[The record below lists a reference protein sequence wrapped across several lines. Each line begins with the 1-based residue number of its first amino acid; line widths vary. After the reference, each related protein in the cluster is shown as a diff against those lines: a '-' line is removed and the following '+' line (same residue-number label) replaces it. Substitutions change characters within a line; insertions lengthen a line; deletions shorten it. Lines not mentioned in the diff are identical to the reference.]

1 MTTNSEKIDFSRLA
15 FEIKSHKR
23 LFVISFVVVM
33 GLAVFYLLKTPPQYA
48 SHAQVLIESPD
59 GGNTSGGVLQMVRS
73 FTMGSLGGGSVDDEA
88 VVMQS
93 FSLFAETAH
102 NLGLNYEYRENR
114 GLRKV
119 SVYRKN
125 PLEISSDI
133 NPDTITLAYN
143 FELKMRGDGKI
154 DVDVKDGL
162 FSSAFSAEALSL
174 PAKIK
179 TPAGVFTIKR
189 TAFYN
194 AADERTINVTLWNTT
209 ELFEDMVKRMSIAV
223 TSMKANAI
231 DLYYEDDDRQRAH
244 DLLNTM
250 IEVFNNRRL
259 SEEKIKAESEISFI
273 NNRLNVLTQELEES
287 EKRLEEFKTEN
298 DIADIET
305 EAKVLIEQTAAN
317 KINIVQLQTQLAVY
331 DMICEFLENPGNSYS
346 TIPLATG
353 VDNQGA
359 AKAIEQYN
367 NLILQRLQLTA
378 SAKPD
383 NRALATLNAQIDA
396 MRSGVIATM
405 RKAREG
411 SQIAYNDFYRE
422 DGKYASRLR
431 QMPKFERAFIDLYRD
446 KEIKNNLYIF
456 LLEQRESNALKFGAS
471 AIGRIIDPAF
481 DEVKKVGPKGS
492 IVLGVGLIL
501 SLLIPFVVCALR
513 ASKKKKLM
521 IPSDV
526 NALSIIPLVAEPID
540 GDNGALAARKLA
552 NHLLENDDIKVLGV
566 ATCHGGSAAEF
577 VASLTKALEDTQ
589 VGVCVVDFSGELHA
603 DLSFADCLRSDKLN
617 GASVTVDASDNMMP
631 LIMGESFAEFI
642 SMAKSNFRIVI
653 LNGNDWDAYSALNAV
668 AHHSDRIIAL
678 VNKGALRSDFST
690 LDAEL
695 IKLKLPCGYAFYNEK

>member
-209 ELFEDMVKRMSIAV
+209 ELFEDMVKRMSIDV

-244 DLLNTM
+244 DFLNTM

-259 SEEKIKAESEISFI
+259 SEEKIKANSEISFI

-353 VDNQGA
+353 VDNEGA

-378 SAKPD
+378 
-383 NRALATLNAQIDA
+383 
-396 MRSGVIATM
+396 
-405 RKAREG
+405 
-411 SQIAYNDFYRE
+411 
-422 DGKYASRLR
+422 
-431 QMPKFERAFIDLYRD
+431 
-446 KEIKNNLYIF
+446 
-456 LLEQRESNALKFGAS
+456 
-471 AIGRIIDPAF
+471 
-481 DEVKKVGPKGS
+481 
-492 IVLGVGLIL
+492 
-501 SLLIPFVVCALR
+501 
-513 ASKKKKLM
+513 
-521 IPSDV
+521 
-526 NALSIIPLVAEPID
+526 
-540 GDNGALAARKLA
+540 
-552 NHLLENDDIKVLGV
+552 
-566 ATCHGGSAAEF
+566 
-577 VASLTKALEDTQ
+577 
-589 VGVCVVDFSGELHA
+589 
-603 DLSFADCLRSDKLN
+603 
-617 GASVTVDASDNMMP
+617 
-631 LIMGESFAEFI
+631 
-642 SMAKSNFRIVI
+642 
-653 LNGNDWDAYSALNAV
+653 
-668 AHHSDRIIAL
+668 
-678 VNKGALRSDFST
+678 
-690 LDAEL
+690 
-695 IKLKLPCGYAFYNEK
+695 

>member
-93 FSLFAETAH
+93 FSLFAETVH
-102 NLGLNYEYRENR
+102 NLGLNYEYRESR

-209 ELFEDMVKRMSIAV
+209 ELFEDMVKRMSIDV

-259 SEEKIKAESEISFI
+259 SEEKIKADSEISFI
-273 NNRLNVLTQELEES
+273 NNRLNVLTHELEES

-317 KINIVQLQTQLAVY
+317 KINIVQLQT
-331 DMICEFLENPGNSYS
+331 
-346 TIPLATG
+346 
-353 VDNQGA
+353 
-359 AKAIEQYN
+359 
-367 NLILQRLQLTA
+367 
-378 SAKPD
+378 
-383 NRALATLNAQIDA
+383 
-396 MRSGVIATM
+396 
-405 RKAREG
+405 
-411 SQIAYNDFYRE
+411 
-422 DGKYASRLR
+422 
-431 QMPKFERAFIDLYRD
+431 
-446 KEIKNNLYIF
+446 
-456 LLEQRESNALKFGAS
+456 
-471 AIGRIIDPAF
+471 
-481 DEVKKVGPKGS
+481 
-492 IVLGVGLIL
+492 
-501 SLLIPFVVCALR
+501 
-513 ASKKKKLM
+513 
-521 IPSDV
+521 
-526 NALSIIPLVAEPID
+526 
-540 GDNGALAARKLA
+540 
-552 NHLLENDDIKVLGV
+552 
-566 ATCHGGSAAEF
+566 
-577 VASLTKALEDTQ
+577 
-589 VGVCVVDFSGELHA
+589 
-603 DLSFADCLRSDKLN
+603 
-617 GASVTVDASDNMMP
+617 
-631 LIMGESFAEFI
+631 
-642 SMAKSNFRIVI
+642 
-653 LNGNDWDAYSALNAV
+653 
-668 AHHSDRIIAL
+668 
-678 VNKGALRSDFST
+678 
-690 LDAEL
+690 
-695 IKLKLPCGYAFYNEK
+695 